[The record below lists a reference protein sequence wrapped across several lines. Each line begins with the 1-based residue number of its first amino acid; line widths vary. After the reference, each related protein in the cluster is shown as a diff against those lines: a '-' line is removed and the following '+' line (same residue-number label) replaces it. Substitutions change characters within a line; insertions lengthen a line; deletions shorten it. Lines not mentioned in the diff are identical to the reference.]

1 MMSWGGFLKGHQ
13 SQQRYLGGSKQPGPA
28 SAPFPTFTTSK
39 GHFHVAPVSW
49 SKISYSK
56 HFITIKEKQLWLSI
70 FCKLKGQASFGPGNV
85 TKRNDD
91 AVAVVSCIQCHCS
104 HMGSFCRTGKMAF
117 RVTFFFTKPKKGR
130 FDL

>member
-1 MMSWGGFLKGHQ
+1 MSWGGFLKGHQ

-56 HFITIKEKQLWLSI
+56 HFITIKENI
-70 FCKLKGQASFGPGNV
+70 C
-85 TKRNDD
+85 T
-91 AVAVVSCIQCHCS
+91 AVAFNILQAERSS
-104 HMGSFCRTGKMAF
+104 
-117 RVTFFFTKPKKGR
+117 
-130 FDL
+130 